1 MQDITEVSNYSEIL
15 SGGDYS
21 VEWAI
26 DIGEAGRLITHQG
39 DYLTFGGDRIL
50 IGTGGADNG
59 FGEDFL
65 KSVSVTN
72 AMFGGTPVLGQCVSA
87 EVDIEMLIPEM
98 QIPRMAQIRVF
109 NRIFNSSLTS
119 GWLDQ
124 GVFYIDT
131 RSYDNTIDGIRTL
144 KLHGFDAMLMTE
156 QAYVWNLETG
166 ATDIEVVNDIAEQL
180 QFSVDPRTAAI
191 MTKGY
196 TIESEQ
202 VGQYSM
208 REMLGYLAGA
218 YAGSFIMTPTNE
230 LRLVQLTT
238 VPPETNYLAVFE
250 GPVAYALTF
259 GGDRILV

>member
-1 MQDITEVSNYSEIL
+1 
-15 SGGDYS
+15 
-21 VEWAI
+21 
-26 DIGEAGRLITHQG
+26 
-39 DYLTFGGDRIL
+39 
-50 IGTGGADNG
+50 
-59 FGEDFL
+59 
-65 KSVSVTN
+65 
-72 AMFGGTPVLGQCVSA
+72 
-87 EVDIEMLIPEM
+87 
-98 QIPRMAQIRVF
+98 
-109 NRIFNSSLTS
+109 
-119 GWLDQ
+119 
-124 GVFYIDT
+124 
-131 RSYDNTIDGIRTL
+131 
-144 KLHGFDAMLMTE
+144 MLMTE

-250 GPVAYALTF
+250 GPVTYALTF